1 MDGRA
6 AAQCAL
12 NWINILFLPRVVLR
26 MTPLCIV
33 ERVVVL
39 VMELPKKRLSTQGG
53 FETQIQ
59 TLSGLQAGQQAKWW

>member
-1 MDGRA
+1 M
-6 AAQCAL
+6 
-12 NWINILFLPRVVLR
+12 LR

-59 TLSGLQAGQQAKWW
+59 TLSGLQAGQQATKC

>member
-1 MDGRA
+1 M
-6 AAQCAL
+6 
-12 NWINILFLPRVVLR
+12 LR

-59 TLSGLQAGQQAKWW
+59 TLSGLQAGQQASQVVRAFSKGSDPVLRS